1 MIGEQAVA
9 YILDD
14 VYVPRL
20 DFLKPGFL
28 DLAQVEVMKGP
39 QGTLYG
45 RNATGGVIKIEH
57 GTPSQ
62 EWEGYLTAERGDR
75 DLRSYEM
82 ALGGPINDDWSF
94 RIAGRKANDGG
105 FVENTVTGGNS
116 REKDIEQARF
126 SIRGDLSEKLTLDAS
141 YYHLDYFIGAFVG
154 DEIHKYPDG
163 LRPLADSLTPNFEA
177 NLDRKNAN
185 SGQNE
190 SIGKGYIAPIKLT
203 YEALDYTYNYVLG
216 LVALDDSIKADVE
229 GQSADVATLLIDQEF
244 SQISHELRVVSPPGK
259 FQYVVGAFYLETA
272 LEANINVPIYGGFLP
287 FVEVLGIS
295 PDDLG
300 LGGLLG
306 SVTDLALN
314 QSGGAISNLY
324 GEFSVDVESYG
335 IFSQAE
341 WRITDNFLLT
351 MGLRYSSDTKDGT
364 ALVTDT
370 GPLPVWDALIQG
382 GYTADDTLSYKD
394 FSPKVSLSWEPTD
407 NITAYATYA
416 QGYRAGSFNV
426 AAFSKDKYIFDA
438 ETSDTYEAGVKTSL
452 FDDLA
457 RMNLGVFLTNYGGY
471 QLATLTGVTYT
482 QSNAKEVETKGVEA
496 DFTFLLAE
504 GFMIN
509 GNVGYNETLFVDF
522 QDAAC
527 PAEAP
532 GEPGYQLEGPVTLPP
547 SPQCDLSG
555 RGLHRAPKLTGS
567 IGFSYESQ
575 LFTLPLVGF
584 VSADANFKDAEYMDA
599 DLDPDD
605 YQEAYWL
612 YNARVGLKP
621 ISDSWRI
628 EVHVKNISDELVK
641 TFSGDLPLQ
650 AGAHWALTNPPRTVH
665 ATFRVS
671 F

>member
-1 MIGEQAVA
+1 M
-9 YILDD
+9 
-14 VYVPRL
+14 
-20 DFLKPGFL
+20 
-28 DLAQVEVMKGP
+28 
-39 QGTLYG
+39 
-45 RNATGGVIKIEH
+45 IKIEH

-62 EWEGYLTAERGDR
+62 EWEGYLSAERGDR

-82 ALGGPINDDWSF
+82 ALGGPISDNWSF
-94 RIAGRKANDGG
+94 RIAGRKSNDGG
-105 FVENTVTGGNS
+105 FVENTVTGENS

-126 SIRGDLSEKLTLDAS
+126 SIRGDLSDKLTLDAS

-154 DEIHKYPDG
+154 DEIHKYPAI
-163 LRPLADSLTPNFEA
+163 LRPLGDTLTPNFEA

-190 SIGKGYIAPIKLT
+190 SIGKGYVAPIKLT
-203 YEALDYTYNYVLG
+203 YEEWDYTFNYVLG

-229 GQSADVATLLIDQEF
+229 GQSAEVATLLLDQEF
-244 SQISHELRVVSPPGK
+244 SQVSHELRLVSPPGR
-259 FQYVVGAFYLETA
+259 FQYVVGAFYLETE

-287 FVEVLGIS
+287 FVQVLGIS
-295 PDDLG
+295 VDDLG
-300 LGGLLG
+300 LGGVIG
-306 SVTDLALN
+306 SVTDLLLD
-314 QSGGAISNLY
+314 QSDGAISNLY
-324 GEFSVDVESYG
+324 GAFSVDVESYG

-341 WRITDNFLLT
+341 WRITDTVLLT

-370 GPLPVWDALIQG
+370 GPLPIWGALLQG
-382 GYTADDTLSYKD
+382 GYTAEETLSYKD

-426 AAFSKDKYIFDA
+426 AAFSKDKYVFDA
-438 ETSDTYEAGVKTSL
+438 ETSDTYEAGIKTSL
-452 FDDLA
+452 FDGRA
-457 RMNLGVFLTNYGGY
+457 RVNLGAFFTNYGGY

-496 DFTFLLAE
+496 DFMVLLAE
-504 GFMIN
+504 GLMIN

-532 GEPGYQLEGPVTLPP
+532 TEAGYQLEGLITLPP
-547 SPQCDLSG
+547 SPKCDLSG

-567 IGFSYESQ
+567 IGVSYEAQ
-575 LFTLPLVGF
+575 LFSLPLVGF

-612 YNARVGLKP
+612 YNARIGLKS

-628 EVHVKNISDELVK
+628 EVHAKNISDELVK

-650 AGAHWALTNPPRTVH
+650 PGAHWALTNPPRTIH